1 MEITT
6 IKSVYI
12 TTTCTARQYY
22 LPMLEQILM
31 LAGPHCAIMILQL
44 IEHGHYQK
52 L

>member
-12 TTTCTARQYY
+12 TTTCTVRQYY
-22 LPMLEQILM
+22 LPMLQQILVS
-31 LAGPHCAIMILQL
+31 AGLHSSIMILQL
-44 IEHGHYQK
+44 IGHGHYQA